1 MNVTITK
8 DFGTGK
14 ANAQAKANLTELIM
28 NALIAEFGEEN
39 VAMVRTGGTSQ
50 VNEIGVRI
58 GTITDTDGFTYDFCA
73 TINPTIKGFKD
84 RVTKRYTVEA
94 FDFETAVACYENY
107 LAEKAAK
114 QAEAAAKKVE
124 RKANG
129 NKTKSEKQAEI
140 DARAKELD
148 EIAKKVKEKQK
159 AELAEKVAK
168 AKEKAK
174 GV

>member
-1 MNVTITK
+1 MMNVTITK

-58 GTITDTDGFTYDFCA
+58 GTITDADGFTYDFCA
-73 TINPTIKGFKD
+73 TINPTIKGFKE

-94 FDFETAVACYENY
+94 FDFETA
-107 LAEKAAK
+107 K
-114 QAEAAAKKVE
+114 QAYIDDVTAK
-124 RKANG
+124 
-129 NKTKSEKQAEI
+129 TQEKE
-140 DARAKELD
+140 
-148 EIAKKVKEKQK
+148 
-159 AELAEKVAK
+159 AK
-168 AKEKAK
+168 AKAKAEKIERDKKAREEKKLAK
-174 GV
+174 EKETETTAE

>member
-1 MNVTITK
+1 MMNVTITK

-58 GTITDTDGFTYDFCA
+58 GTITDADGFTYDFCA
-73 TINPTIKGFKD
+73 TINPTIKGFKE

-94 FDFETAVACYENY
+94 FDFESARQAYVDDVTAKTQ
-107 LAEKAAK
+107 EK
-114 QAEAAAKKVE
+114 E
-124 RKANG
+124 
-129 NKTKSEKQAEI
+129 
-140 DARAKELD
+140 
-148 EIAKKVKEKQK
+148 
-159 AELAEKVAK
+159 AK
-168 AKEKAK
+168 AKARAEKIERDKKAREEKKLANAKAK
-174 GV
+174 KTETTAE

>member
-1 MNVTITK
+1 MMNVTITK

-73 TINPTIKGFKD
+73 TINPTIKGFKE

-94 FDFETAVACYENY
+94 FDFDSARQAYIDDTTAK
-107 LAEKAAK
+107 AEEKKAK
-114 QAEAAAKKVE
+114 AEAKAKKI
-124 RKANG
+124 AN
-129 NKTKSEKQAEI
+129 
-140 DARAKELD
+140 D
-148 EIAKKVKEKQK
+148 K
-159 AELAEKVAK
+159 AEREAKRLANAK
-168 AKEKAK
+168 AKEGESAE
-174 GV
+174 

>member
-1 MNVTITK
+1 MMNVTITK

-58 GTITDTDGFTYDFCA
+58 GTITDADGFTYDFCA
-73 TINPTIKGFKD
+73 TINPTIKGFKE

-94 FDFETAVACYENY
+94 FDFETA
-107 LAEKAAK
+107 K
-114 QAEAAAKKVE
+114 QAYVDDVTAK
-124 RKANG
+124 
-129 NKTKSEKQAEI
+129 TQEKE
-140 DARAKELD
+140 
-148 EIAKKVKEKQK
+148 
-159 AELAEKVAK
+159 AK
-168 AKEKAK
+168 AKAKAEKINRDKKAREEKKLAK
-174 GV
+174 EKETETTAE

>member
-58 GTITDTDGFTYDFCA
+58 GTITDADGFTYDFCA
-73 TINPTIKGFKD
+73 TINPTIKGFKE

-94 FDFETAVACYENY
+94 FDFDSARQAYVDDVTAKTQ
-107 LAEKAAK
+107 EK
-114 QAEAAAKKVE
+114 E
-124 RKANG
+124 
-129 NKTKSEKQAEI
+129 
-140 DARAKELD
+140 
-148 EIAKKVKEKQK
+148 
-159 AELAEKVAK
+159 AK
-168 AKEKAK
+168 AKAKAEKIERDKKAREEKKLAK
-174 GV
+174 EKETETAAE

>member
-28 NALIAEFGEEN
+28 NTLIAEFGKEN

-73 TINPTIKGFKD
+73 TINPTIKGFKE

-94 FDFETAVACYENY
+94 FDFETA
-107 LAEKAAK
+107 K
-114 QAEAAAKKVE
+114 QAYVDDVTAK
-124 RKANG
+124 
-129 NKTKSEKQAEI
+129 TQEKE
-140 DARAKELD
+140 
-148 EIAKKVKEKQK
+148 
-159 AELAEKVAK
+159 AK
-168 AKEKAK
+168 AKAKAEKIERDKKAREEKKLAK
-174 GV
+174 EKETETTAE

>member
-94 FDFETAVACYENY
+94 FDFETA
-107 LAEKAAK
+107 K
-114 QAEAAAKKVE
+114 QAYVDDVTAK
-124 RKANG
+124 
-129 NKTKSEKQAEI
+129 TQEKE
-140 DARAKELD
+140 
-148 EIAKKVKEKQK
+148 
-159 AELAEKVAK
+159 AK
-168 AKEKAK
+168 AKARAEKIERDKKAREEKKLAK
-174 GV
+174 ENETETAAE

>member
-1 MNVTITK
+1 MMNVTITK

-73 TINPTIKGFKD
+73 TINPTIKGFKE

-94 FDFETAVACYENY
+94 FDFDSARQAYVDDVTAKAQEKEAKAKTR
-107 LAEKAAK
+107 AEKI
-114 QAEAAAKKVE
+114 ERDKKARE
-124 RKANG
+124 EKKLAN
-129 NKTKSEKQAEI
+129 
-140 DARAKELD
+140 
-148 EIAKKVKEKQK
+148 
-159 AELAEKVAK
+159 AK
-168 AKEKAK
+168 AKETETTAE
-174 GV
+174 